1 MTSDLYTLK
10 RLRRSRRALAWA
22 LAASVAT
29 LPFPLAVT
37 AQEPAFQQT
46 AEGFAVGA
54 QQLQTAMASQFPH
67 SESLLGGLADLTFS
81 KPAVAI
87 PNPGSRIQLDM
98 DYQLASR
105 LDGSQQQGRL
115 RVLSGLR
122 YNPGS
127 HGLHLLNPEV
137 QSVRAN
143 DGSNQVDEQT
153 RALINALLQDYAKQ
167 QPVYQ
172 LDAAT
177 VAQIPGTLTADAIRI
192 EKGQVHLRLG
202 Q

>member
-1 MTSDLYTLK
+1 MTADLYTLK

-29 LPFPLAVT
+29 LPFPLAVS
-37 AQEPAFQQT
+37 AQEPAFEQT
-46 AEGFAVGA
+46 ADGFAVGP

-67 SESLLGGLADLTFS
+67 SESLLGGLANLTFS
-81 KPAVAI
+81 KPSVAI
-87 PNPGSRIQLDM
+87 PNPGDRIQLDM
-98 DYQLASR
+98 DYQLASK
-105 LDGSQQQGRL
+105 LDGREEQGRL

-122 YNPGS
+122 YDPGS

-137 QSVRAN
+137 QSVRAH
-143 DGSNQVDEQT
+143 DGSSQVDDQT
-153 RALINALLQDYAKQ
+153 RTLINALLQDYARQ
-167 QPVYQ
+167 EPVYQ

-177 VAQIPGTLTADAIRI
+177 VAQIPGSLGADAIRI
-192 EKGQVHLRLG
+192 EQGRVHLRLG

>member
-1 MTSDLYTLK
+1 MTSDLYTIK

-98 DYQLASR
+98 YYQLASR